1 MEAIWRRLNDVNLKL
16 PEELVVLMT
25 LMGLP
30 PYFETEG
37 RILES
42 RKDLSMEI
50 IKKDLRQEALRL
62 KDEQAQQPQGHLAV
76 NLTRE
81 DSRRRKREKS
91 GAALLKVCDNTHSS
105 ELLEQTWKS
114 WPSAA

>member
-1 MEAIWRRLNDVNLKL
+1 
-16 PEELVVLMT
+16 MT

-30 PYFETEG
+30 PFFGTQI

-50 IKKDLRQEALRL
+50 IKKDLRQEALRV
-62 KDEQAQQPQGHLAV
+62 KAEQAQQPQGHLAV

-81 DSRRRKREKS
+81 DSRSANEKNLVR
-91 GAALLKVCDNTHSS
+91 ALFEVCDSTHF
-105 ELLEQTWKS
+105 LDKLE
-114 WPSAA
+114 